1 MAGDFMSMSG
11 HPDRSDGADRN
22 TAEIRADIERTRA
35 RLGATVEA
43 LGAQLNPSHLAQRAK
58 DTLREATIGKVQ
70 HMASNTKARI
80 GETGRGIAETIRE
93 NPIPAA
99 MVAAGLGWLLL
110 NRRDTSQPSRFHDGA
125 QIYQDDRVEFDER
138 GSRIRDVASNV
149 AERMH
154 DVKDKAQEAASKV
167 TSSAQQAASKVTSS
181 AQDVAHR
188 VTDGAKEAGQRVSQ
202 KAGEVANQVRYRT
215 RMASDRVGNEF
226 EENPLALGGVA
237 LALGMAV
244 GMSVPRTRREV
255 EMLGDKRDQ
264 LMEKAREQ
272 VASTTQ
278 KVEGVIER
286 ALPEVQAVVKEAAR
300 EEGLTR

>member
-1 MAGDFMSMSG
+1 MTMPG
-11 HPDRSDGADRN
+11 HPDRDGDDRN
-22 TAEIRADIERTRA
+22 TAAIRADIERTRA
-35 RLGATVEA
+35 RLGVTVEA

-58 DTLREATIGKVQ
+58 DSLREATIGKVQ

-80 GETGRGIAETIRE
+80 GETGRGLADTIRE

-99 MVAAGLGWLLL
+99 MVAAGIGWLLL
-110 NRRDTSQPSRFHDGA
+110 KGRDTPRPSRFHDGA
-125 QIYQDDRVEFDER
+125 EIYRDDRAEFDEH
-138 GSRIRDVASNV
+138 GSRIRNVASSVTGRMNEV
-149 AERMH
+149 KDKAAERMSE
-154 DVKDKAQEAASKV
+154 VKDKAQEAAG
-167 TSSAQQAASKVTSS
+167 KVTSS

-188 VTDGAKEAGQRVSQ
+188 VTDTAKEAGQRVSQ
-202 KAGEVANQVRYRT
+202 KAGEVASEVRNRT
-215 RMASDRVGNEF
+215 RMASDRVGSEF

-244 GMSVPRTRREV
+244 GMTVPRTRREV

-272 VASTTQ
+272 VAVTTQ

>member
-1 MAGDFMSMSG
+1 MSMSG

-58 DTLREATIGKVQ
+58 DSLREATIGKVQ

-80 GETGRGIAETIRE
+80 GETGRGLAETIRE

-110 NRRDTSQPSRFHDGA
+110 NRRDTNRSSRFHDGA
-125 QIYQDDRVEFDER
+125 QIYQDDRAEFDEP
-138 GSRIRDVASNV
+138 GSRLRDVASNV

-154 DVKDKAQEAASKV
+154 DVKDKAQD
-167 TSSAQQAASKVTSS
+167 AASKVTSS

-188 VTDGAKEAGQRVSQ
+188 VSDTAKEAGQRVSQ
-202 KAGEVANQVRYRT
+202 KAGEVANQVRHRT

-272 VASTTQ
+272 VAATTQ